1 MHTRTL
7 TKKIM
12 VPMKK
17 DITAMTIG
25 AVVSEVLKSTV
36 ALGGGS
42 PEGSFAKLT
51 GFDSVDIAS
60 WIV

>member
-1 MHTRTL
+1 MIP
-7 TKKIM
+7 KKT
-12 VPMKK
+12 

-36 ALGGGS
+36 ALGGGG

-51 GFDSVDIAS
+51 GFDGVDIVS
-60 WIV
+60 WIM